1 MIKHLVPA
9 NLKEALE
16 MLSKHNCYIMSGGT
30 DLMVQKHVSTGLLPS
45 FDKDVIYVMNL
56 KELDYVKKDDNGN
69 IRIGAATRFTDIER
83 SPLVPEIYKIVIK
96 EIASN
101 NIRNMATMA
110 GNIANASPAGD
121 SLVPLVLN
129 DASVILSSVNGN
141 REVLVRDFVLGVRKI
156 DRKQN
161 EMITEIVLK
170 PQELNYFYRKVG
182 ARKAESITKVSLMGG
197 YKIENGIIKDLRI
210 AFGSVSIKVVRS
222 LENENKYIGQKVKE
236 LNIDSVIEDYSPLVT
251 PITDQRSNKE
261 YRHKVAMNL
270 LRKFLEE
277 VKGGKNE

>member
-1 MIKHLVPA
+1 MIKQLVPA

-277 VKGGKNE
+277 VKGGRNE

>member
-30 DLMVQKHVSTGLLPS
+30 DIMVQKHVSTGVLPS

-277 VKGGKNE
+277 VKGGRNE

>member
-1 MIKHLVPA
+1 MIKHLVPT
-9 NLKEALE
+9 NLNEALE

-30 DLMVQKHVSTGLLPS
+30 DLMVQKHVSTGLLPY
-45 FDKDVIYVMNL
+45 FDRDVIYVMNL
-56 KELDYVKKDDNGN
+56 KELDYVKKDEKG
-69 IRIGAATRFTDIER
+69 IHIGATTRFVDIEK
-83 SPLVPEIYKIVIK
+83 SPLVPEIYKIVIR

-121 SLVPLVLN
+121 SLVPLVLK
-129 DASVILSSVNGN
+129 DASVILSSVNGD

-161 EMITEIVLK
+161 EMITEIILK
-170 PQELNYFYRKVG
+170 PPGLNYFYRKVG

-197 YKIENGIIKDLRI
+197 YKVEGGIIKDLRI
-210 AFGSVSIKVVRS
+210 AFGSVAIKVVRS
-222 LENENKYIGQKVKE
+222 IELENEYKGLKVKE
-236 LNIDSVIEDYSPLVT
+236 LDVDSVIKDYSPLVT

-277 VKGGKNE
+277 VKGGRNE

>member
-1 MIKHLVPA
+1 MIKHLVPT
-9 NLKEALE
+9 NLNEALE

-30 DLMVQKHVSTGLLPS
+30 DLMVQKHVSTGLLPY
-45 FDKDVIYVMNL
+45 FDRDVIYVMNL
-56 KELDYVKKDDNGN
+56 KELDYVKKDEKG
-69 IRIGAATRFTDIER
+69 IHIGATTRFVDIEK
-83 SPLVPEIYKIVIK
+83 SPLVPEIYKIVIR

-101 NIRNMATMA
+101 NVRNMATMA

-129 DASVILSSVNGN
+129 DASVILSSVNGD

-161 EMITEIVLK
+161 EMITEIILK

-197 YKIENGIIKDLRI
+197 YKVEGGIIKDLRI
-210 AFGSVSIKVVRS
+210 AFGSVAIKVVRS
-222 LENENKYIGQKVKE
+222 IELENEYKGLKVKE
-236 LNIDSVIEDYSPLVT
+236 LDVDSVIKDYSPLVT

-277 VKGGKNE
+277 VKGGRNE

>member
-69 IRIGAATRFTDIER
+69 IRIGATTRFTDIEK

-101 NIRNMATMA
+101 NIRNMATMS

-129 DASVILSSVNGN
+129 DASVILSSVDGN
-141 REVLVRDFVLGVRKI
+141 REVPVKDFVLGVRKI

-161 EMITEIVLK
+161 EMIIEIVLK
-170 PQELNYFYRKVG
+170 PQELSYFYRKVG

-222 LENENKYIGQKVKE
+222 LENENKYTGQKVKE
-236 LNIDSVIEDYSPLVT
+236 LNIDSMIEDYSPLVT

-277 VKGGKNE
+277 VKGGRNE